1 MDEFILTNAL
11 CSTLFKHE
19 NEGGR
24 EGAGWRKSEQLGQ
37 YEILNAIRATMLL
50 HTKTNY
56 TV

>member
-19 NEGGR
+19 SEGGR

-37 YEILNAIRATMLL
+37 YEILNAIRATM
-50 HTKTNY
+50 
-56 TV
+56 